1 MFVCVFN
8 CPHVVCMHFAQERVL
23 IALDKTLEQGCKWV
37 FMETSFLQN
46 MYTVE

>member
-1 MFVCVFN
+1 
-8 CPHVVCMHFAQERVL
+8 MHFAQERVL